1 MTAFDGPRNSLGSGS
16 NPKAKLA
23 VVDICSPKLH
33 RLLNPNE
40 EFMND
45 GIVVTSLDART
56 NLIESG
62 VEDRRREV
70 GLFDRWT
77 L

>member
-1 MTAFDGPRNSLGSGS
+1 M
-16 NPKAKLA
+16 
-23 VVDICSPKLH
+23 VDICSPKLH